1 MIALLLVVKEDVM
14 KYLAVVIALILSG
27 AVTWSAY
34 AQSASPS
41 PSPMASVSPSPSA
54 VVPSAAPRTGYGSL

>member
-1 MIALLLVVKEDVM
+1 M
-14 KYLAVVIALILSG
+14 KYLAFVIALILSG

-41 PSPMASVSPSPSA
+41 MSPSPSPSA
-54 VVPSAAPRTGYGSL
+54 SVVVPSAAPNTGFGTL